1 MCFFYFTFYCKC
13 VIINIGDNVKE
24 YVLLIPSNIKNKI
37 IKKVR
42 EKYYNYNNSLFEN
55 FIHEKPQESSDL
67 VL

>member
-42 EKYYNYNNSLFEN
+42 EKYYNYNIKFMTMDE
-55 FIHEKPQESSDL
+55 FINKYTFSCFYC
-67 VL
+67 

>member
-1 MCFFYFTFYCKC
+1 MCFFYFTFYYKC

-42 EKYYNYNNSLFEN
+42 EKYYNYNIKFMTMDEFVSKFKEILGM
-55 FIHEKPQESSDL
+55 
-67 VL
+67 